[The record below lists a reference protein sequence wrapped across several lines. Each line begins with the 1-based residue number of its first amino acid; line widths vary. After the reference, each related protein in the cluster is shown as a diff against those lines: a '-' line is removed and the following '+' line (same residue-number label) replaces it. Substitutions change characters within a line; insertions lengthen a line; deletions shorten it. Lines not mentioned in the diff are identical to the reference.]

1 LPKLQVAGVESP
13 AFIQRRA
20 IGKPALYDFSL
31 SGWNFS
37 ALQTSGESRSEP
49 TASATLPKGPVAG
62 QSGIGA

>member
-13 AFIQRRA
+13 AIIQRRA

-49 TASATLPKGPVAG
+49 TAPGP
-62 QSGIGA
+62 Q